1 MKYDLN
7 KKTNQSFFQHKV
19 VHQHLVNVD
28 MFVHDIIVKHSINVL
43 ITKHHH
49 QMTSYV
55 EQNVPIE
62 DEHQIVS
69 NLFIEII

>member
-1 MKYDLN
+1 
-7 KKTNQSFFQHKV
+7 
-19 VHQHLVNVD
+19 
-28 MFVHDIIVKHSINVL
+28 MFVHDIIVKHLINVL
-43 ITKHHH
+43 IAKHHH
-49 QMTSYV
+49 QMKSYV